1 MRRATME
8 KAREILRQHF
18 ELELSQREIA
28 QSVSVSLGT
37 VSNVITKARNAGIE
51 YPLKLSNK
59 ELGSIIYPPVQRAV
73 KRKCAEPD
81 MEYIHKEMQKKGLTL
96 TLLWEE
102 YKTENPDGL
111 MLTQFCERYRTFRK
125 QNDVYMRKNY
135 KAGER
140 VMVDWVGLTM
150 SYTDEH
156 GEVRPAYIFAA
167 VLPASSYM
175 YVEAFRDMQE
185 KSWIDAH
192 VHAFECFGGTPVIA
206 VPDYA
211 AEMIIGDVYRKAA

>member
-1 MRRATME
+1 MRRAAME

-59 ELGSIIYPPVQRAV
+59 ELGSIIYPPVQKAV
-73 KRKCAEPD
+73 KRKCAEPN

-111 MLTQFCERYRTFRK
+111 MLTLETRLK
-125 QNDVYMRKNY
+125 MGSK
-135 KAGER
+135 KG
-140 VMVDWVGLTM
+140 
-150 SYTDEH
+150 SI
-156 GEVRPAYIFAA
+156 AYIKR
-167 VLPASSYM
+167 S
-175 YVEAFRDMQE
+175 QE
-185 KSWIDAH
+185 KAL
-192 VHAFECFGGTPVIA
+192 FLF
-206 VPDYA
+206 
-211 AEMIIGDVYRKAA
+211 RL